1 MPEDV
6 KVIVIGD
13 SNVGKSSLLKRLSGE
28 DYSEVS
34 GSTVAV
40 EYYNRQWKVRRKD
53 INLQFWDTAGQ
64 ERFRNIIPRYY
75 ANAHIAIAVY
85 DITLKASFISLE
97 FWIQELKRYAPSD
110 CSVILIGNK
119 VDLPEKRQV
128 LSKDRLPWTSTTNK
142 HPKII
147 EISAK
152 TLKKPNSILDSIA
165 SEGYAVKKARTLRQ
179 EEEEREN
186 ERIQMYGEHSET
198 PPLRRRRFLL
208 CGRGDRRGGQ
218 KKY

>member
-1 MPEDV
+1 MPEDI

-13 SNVGKSSLLKRLSGE
+13 SNVGKSSLLKRLAGE
-28 DYSEVS
+28 EFNEV
-34 GSTVAV
+34 GESTVAV
-40 EYYNRQWKVRRKD
+40 EYYHRQWKARRKD

-64 ERFRNIIPRYY
+64 ERFRNLIPRYY
-75 ANAHIAIAVY
+75 ANAHIAIAVF
-85 DITLKASFISLE
+85 DITSKPTFASLE

-110 CSVILIGNK
+110 CAIILIGNK
-119 VDLPEKRQV
+119 ADLPEKRQV
-128 LSKDRLPWTSTTNK
+128 LSKDRLPWTSTTSK

-165 SEGYAVKKARTLRQ
+165 SEGYAVKKARTLAQ
-179 EEEEREN
+179 EAEEREN

-208 CGRGDRRGGQ
+208 CGRGDRKGWQR
-218 KKY
+218 K